1 MPYIRDQHF
10 TRVKE
15 LLETIEELSRNG
27 DRSPIVEIHTIIAR
41 AIKIC
46 EKYTVETEE
55 EEEL

>member
-1 MPYIRDQHF
+1 MSD
-10 TRVKE
+10 KE
-15 LLETIEELSRNG
+15 LVIS
-27 DRSPIVEIHTIIAR
+27 IVAISVLTFGGVIISAIAIIAR